1 MTVLAPLLLAAGLAL
16 AVPLIL
22 HLWHRSETET
32 EAFPALRYLLT
43 STRDRDRTLRL
54 RQFLLL
60 VTRLALLA
68 VLVLAAARLVL
79 PVGGRD
85 HPPGSLVLVVDNG
98 LSSGLVVEGERVLD
112 HLRARARDAVAAA
125 GASDRVWVVAA
136 GEPWRAAFPL
146 TPSQA
151 DSLLATLG
159 PTAVQ
164 ADLGGALSRADAL
177 LAAAGD
183 GPSGILVFSDFRG
196 TRLSGLEEVESPVL
210 LLGTEV
216 PETPQRGIAEVRVG
230 GGLPPRAGDPT
241 EVEVR
246 VAGSDSA
253 GVAVRVHLGD
263 ELVAAGRTDERGWG
277 VFPLPALEEG
287 WRTGR
292 VEIDPDALL
301 ADDQVP
307 FALRVRPAPTVA
319 LLGPPPPFVAE
330 ALETLEAGGRI
341 RVTAAAGAQV
351 HVLAGEPGLRGAPPD
366 PTTDPDVLLTVVLPP
381 RDPSLLPAMNRWLEA
396 RGTSWRVGLHDGAP
410 GTENRLEVAGTGFP
424 PALDEVTLQWRVQ
437 LQGPDSGVLLRTDDG
452 APWLVEEEEA
462 PGRRLRIL
470 ASPLDRASSDLPHS
484 AAMLPFMDRL
494 LDPAEGAGIVTAVEA
509 GHPLPLPVEVRQARA
524 PDGTLH
530 AADGIPSLLE
540 TSRPGIWDLLDR
552 EGDVVARI
560 AVRPAPPPGPGIT
573 AEAAAGALGSGARV
587 VADPVRWERE
597 VLPDRKGREVAPLLA
612 VLALLL
618 LVAEGWLAAPDRAS
632 RLQRSPTNPHP
643 HSTASVRRASP

>member
-22 HLWHRSETET
+22 HLRHRTETET

-79 PVGGRD
+79 PVGGGD

-98 LSSGLVVEGERVLD
+98 ISSGLVVEGERVLD
-112 HLRARARDAVAAA
+112 HLRARAREAVAAA
-125 GASDRVWVVAA
+125 GVSDRIWVVAA

-146 TPSQA
+146 TPTQA

-183 GPSGILVFSDFRG
+183 GPSGILVFSDLRG
-196 TRLSGLEEVESPVL
+196 TRLSGLEGVESPVL
-210 LLGTEV
+210 LLGTEIR
-216 PETPQRGIAEVRVG
+216 ETPQRGIAEVRVG

-253 GVAVRVHLGD
+253 GVAVRIHLGD

-287 WRTGR
+287 WQTGR
-292 VEIDPDALL
+292 VELDPDALL

-319 LLGPPPPFVAE
+319 LLGPSPPFVAE
-330 ALETLEAGGRI
+330 ALETLEAAGRI
-341 RVTAAAGAQV
+341 RVTAAGAQV
-351 HVLAGEPGLRGAPPD
+351 QVVAGEPGLQGASSD
-366 PTTDPDVLLTVVLPP
+366 PTADPGVLLTVVLPP
-381 RDPSLLPAMNRWLEA
+381 GEPSLLPAMNRWLEA
-396 RGTSWRVGLHDGAP
+396 RGTSWRVSLQDGAP
-410 GTENRLEVAGTGFP
+410 GTEHRLEVPGTGFP
-424 PALDEVTLQWRVQ
+424 TALGEVTLHWRVQ

-462 PGRRLRIL
+462 PGQRLRIL
-470 ASPLDRASSDLPHS
+470 ASPLDRAASDLPHS

-494 LDPAEGAGIVTAVEA
+494 LDPAEGAGIVMAVEA
-509 GHPLPLPVEVRQARA
+509 GHPLSLPAEVRQARA

-530 AADGIPSLLE
+530 PADGIPSLLE
-540 TSRPGIWDLLDR
+540 TSQPGIWDLLDR

-560 AVRPAPPPGPGIT
+560 AVRPAPPPGPGIA
-573 AEAAAGALGSGARV
+573 AEAAAAALGSGARV
-587 VADPVRWERE
+587 VTHPVRWERE

-632 RLQRSPTNPHP
+632 RLPRSSTNPHP